1 MGKHLSD
8 ERDSKSL
15 IYVFGGTL
23 VISIVIFLSV
33 FNMYDK
39 ELKDDATEELY
50 SMKMK
55 NSIVSNDELKTVS
68 YSNDKTVASSI
79 NSNQVNNVE
88 KVQNKVSKM
97 PVEAKVTKINNT
109 VSNTTNTTN
118 TVNTTVNNTST
129 NVVETKEELKFVAPV
144 SGEISK
150 DFAKD
155 TLIYSNTLE
164 EWTTHL
170 GIDIKAAKTSVVVA
184 SADGIVEK
192 ITKELNKYLGDGF
205 VLSYANNLDMDWE
218 KIVPKAQEKTAYGV
232 LKVDSGT
239 TTQLAD
245 QTITVE
251 QLTLKVAI
259 PGKREIFDEDV
270 ANLRSMKQGLNNYVV
285 FDDDVNA
292 LLLFGEYQDS
302 QQQLVNGNYW
312 WIASVVFS
320 ANFHYDPP
328 QLSCGALFFRLL
340 LR

>member
-109 VSNTTNTTN
+109 VANTTNTTN
-118 TVNTTVNNTST
+118 AVNTTVNNTST

-170 GIDIKAAKTSVVVA
+170 GIDIKAPKTTIVVA
-184 SADGIVEK
+184 AEKGTVESIKNDPRFGLTVIIKHAGGFKSIYSNLLTSEFVKEGEEVEK
-192 ITKELNKYLGDGF
+192 G
-205 VLSYANNLDMDWE
+205 
-218 KIVPKAQEKTAYGV
+218 
-232 LKVDSGT
+232 
-239 TTQLAD
+239 
-245 QTITVE
+245 QTIGTVGE
-251 QLTLKVAI
+251 SASFEVAEDAHLHFELYKDGEALNPTIYLK
-259 PGKREIFDEDV
+259 
-270 ANLRSMKQGLNNYVV
+270 
-285 FDDDVNA
+285 
-292 LLLFGEYQDS
+292 
-302 QQQLVNGNYW
+302 
-312 WIASVVFS
+312 
-320 ANFHYDPP
+320 
-328 QLSCGALFFRLL
+328 
-340 LR
+340 